1 VSHSLDRIRR
11 LDARAV
17 AATFLIALL
26 STPAAQQPPR
36 STTPISNQDAVFRV
50 TTQLVKSDVLV
61 FDARGAFVDDLRRE
75 QFELLVDGKPQP
87 IVFFDRIRAGS
98 ATEQAQLAAAR
109 GEPAEA
115 PSTLLQ
121 GGRAVLF
128 FVDDF
133 HIAGDSLERTRR
145 VLASYVDHEL
155 GPHDAAAIGSASG
168 QLGFLE
174 QATGSATMLRAAAA
188 RLKVRPRMV
197 VDTEMPRMA
206 PNQAQIIER
215 GSDRD
220 LFEFY
225 VKETLRQNPLMKRAE
240 AELYVAGR
248 ARAIVQQSAAVVRD
262 TLNALERFMA
272 SKAELP
278 GRHVVFFLSD
288 GFLMD
293 PADSDM
299 TNWMRRVADMAARS
313 NAVIYTMDAR
323 GLATQPS
330 YDASRPGVIDDTR
343 SVDRAEADELSTSQD
358 PLYRIASETGGR
370 AIANTNGLVDAI
382 PRVLKETAAYYVL
395 AWAPEEAPPNRRFH
409 RVAVSVKGRPELRVR
424 VPRGLFNNVPEARPA
439 STRDRR
445 EPSPPIAPLSGVALV
460 EADLLAALR
469 SPFPVNT
476 LPTSLALDFFDFPKL
491 GPVIKVSAQ
500 LTGES
505 VVDVAAAVFNDR
517 GEGVSSL
524 KEQVTATGH
533 RATLT
538 HQFQVKP
545 GLYQVRVSARDATTG
560 KAGSAMDWI
569 EIPNPGSGPFSMS
582 SLVVDREL
590 PRLRFLTYVYNARR
604 SGKRPPDVVLK
615 IEVFRG
621 RQRVVATPAFALKP
635 AAVENPARLPYFG
648 ELNCEGMPAGSYALH
663 VTATDRAAGVHISR
677 RAAFEIE

>member
-1 VSHSLDRIRR
+1 VSQSLDCIRR
-11 LDARAV
+11 LDAPAV
-17 AATFLIALL
+17 AATFLIALF
-26 STPAAQQPPR
+26 STPAAQQPPL
-36 STTPISNQDAVFRV
+36 SATPISTQDAVFRV

-61 FDARGAFVDDLRRE
+61 FDGRGVFVDDLRRE

-87 IVFFDRIRAGS
+87 IAFFDRIRAGS

-115 PSTLLQ
+115 PLPLLQ

-133 HIAGDSLERTRR
+133 HIAGDSLERARR
-145 VLASYVDHEL
+145 VLASYVDRQL
-155 GPHDAAAIGSASG
+155 GPHDVAAIGSASG

-174 QATGSATMLRAAAA
+174 QATGSATMLRSAAA

-248 ARAIVQQSAAVVRD
+248 ARAIVQQSAAAVRD
-262 TLNALERFMA
+262 TLIALERFIA
-272 SKAELP
+272 SKVELP

-293 PADSDM
+293 PADPDM

-330 YDASRPGVIDDTR
+330 YNASRAGVIDDTR
-343 SVDRAEADELSTSQD
+343 SVDRADADELSTSQD

-382 PRVLKETAAYYVL
+382 PRVLQETAAYYVL
-395 AWAPEEAPPNRRFH
+395 AWTPEEAPPNRRFH

-439 STRDRR
+439 SNRDRR
-445 EPSPPIAPLSGVALV
+445 EPSPPIAPLSGGALV

-469 SPFPVNT
+469 SPFPRSE
-476 LPTSLALDFFDFPKL
+476 LPTSLALDFFDLPKF

-545 GLYQVRVSARDATTG
+545 GLYQVRVSARDAATG

-582 SLVVDREL
+582 SLVVDREP

-621 RQRVVATPAFALKP
+621 RQRVVATPAFPLKLV
-635 AAVENPARLPYFG
+635 AGENPARLPYFG
-648 ELNCEGMPAGSYALH
+648 ELNCEGMPAGSYALR
-663 VTATDRAAGVHISR
+663 VTATDRAAGVDISR
-677 RAAFEIE
+677 RAVFEIE